1 MRKLILVAAIAMMS
15 TTSCYANLSVA
26 SNDPNPAPVEQPK
39 AEAPAA
45 PKPDTS
51 KPDTSTKTPIT
62 AKPHRPHLPSV
73 VAFPRYRIRSF
84 SYGYGHCL

>member
-26 SNDPNPAPVEQPK
+26 SNDPNPTPVEQPK

-51 KPDTSTKTPIT
+51 TKTSIT
-62 AKPHRPHLPSV
+62 AKPHRSHSPGIA
-73 VAFPRYRIRSF
+73 AFPRYRVRSF